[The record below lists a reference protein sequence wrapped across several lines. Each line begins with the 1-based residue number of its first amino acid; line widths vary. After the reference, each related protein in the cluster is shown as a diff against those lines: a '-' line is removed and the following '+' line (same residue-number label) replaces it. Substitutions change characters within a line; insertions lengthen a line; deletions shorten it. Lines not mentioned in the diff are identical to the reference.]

1 MAYNPWMTSNDI
13 IEAVKRKIAFPVSQ
27 NTFSEE
33 DILRFAN
40 EEMFISQ
47 VPSVLQYHEE
57 YFVYRV
63 QTPLVSNISRYSI
76 PDRAIGMRLRDLMW
90 TDSAGNFFEMTRINA
105 DDKAFFQRNIGANQ
119 AIHKFYVENNDVV
132 LTPSVVG
139 DPTGFLNFFIFMR
152 PNQLVKN
159 DRSRTIQSF
168 TQDITVNQAFDYQF
182 QASDVNTVNNTIS
195 INSYQ
200 FTSAAVNTSTDTFTI
215 ASHGYSNGMEVALLG
230 NDLPAPLVANTKYYI
245 VASTLN
251 TFKLATIINGS
262 PVDLTASGS
271 GAMTIGRVFN
281 YSEKQKV
288 YFFSSNTLP
297 AGLNAT
303 SAFYVIP
310 VSLIE
315 FKVSADPNG
324 EEVDI
329 TSVGIG
335 NHIMSSNGVVITPA
349 TQTPQSVSYAF
360 DVLPRFLTTEVS
372 ANIQSA
378 ITAAAIDGVS
388 ASIKLDNVFVTF
400 QDATD
405 TVTYNSHG
413 LLAGDTVVFN
423 TITTTTGISSNTQ
436 YYVLN
441 PTTNTFQLSLT
452 AGGPAVV
459 LTNNG
464 SGTMSGAIV
473 VCLFDDITTSFV
485 ALNETA
491 ISVSS
496 QLGFTFGTELSS
508 LYSVGSKIDFLQTK
522 PGHKTYVFDVRIK
535 AITNPSVG
543 VYSLKVNR
551 SDLLVPLST
560 GYNFPELIANI
571 QTGDY
576 VCLAGESIIPQ
587 LPPDLH
593 NMLAEKTAAR
603 ILASL
608 GDQAGLAMAND
619 KIKEMEYRQGTLLND
634 RVDGA
639 PQKITSRHS
648 LLRYGKMGVRKRM

>member
-90 TDSAGNFFEMTRINA
+90 TDSAGNFFEMTRISA

-119 AIHKFYVENNDVV
+119 AIHKFYIENNDVV
-132 LTPSVVG
+132 LTPSVIG

-159 DRSRTIQSF
+159 ERARTIEGF
-168 TQDITVNQAFDYQF
+168 TQDITVVD
-182 QASDVNTVNNTIS
+182 
-195 INSYQ
+195 NS
-200 FTSAAVNTSTDTFTI
+200 A
-215 ASHGYSNGMEVALLG
+215 
-230 NDLPAPLVANTKYYI
+230 LVAGDKITI
-245 VASTLN
+245 TL
-251 TFKLATIINGS
+251 
-262 PVDLTASGS
+262 
-271 GAMTIGRVFN
+271 
-281 YSEKQKV
+281 
-288 YFFSSNTLP
+288 
-297 AGLNAT
+297 
-303 SAFYVIP
+303 
-310 VSLIE
+310 
-315 FKVSADPNG
+315 
-324 EEVDI
+324 
-329 TSVGIG
+329 
-335 NHIMSSNGVVITPA
+335 A
-349 TQTPQSVSYAF
+349 TQTPNPIPTDITIVIGGTAAA
-360 DVLPRFLTTEVS
+360 TAT
-372 ANIQSA
+372 NIASA

-388 ASIKLDNVFVTF
+388 AS
-400 QDATD
+400 A
-405 TVTYNSHG
+405 
-413 LLAGDTVVFN
+413 
-423 TITTTTGISSNTQ
+423 
-436 YYVLN
+436 
-441 PTTNTFQLSLT
+441 
-452 AGGPAVV
+452 
-459 LTNNG
+459 
-464 SGTMSGAIV
+464 SGTTVS
-473 VCLFDDITTSFV
+473 CTFDDITTSFV

-496 QLGFTFGTELSS
+496 QLGFKFGTELSS
-508 LYSVGSKIDFLQTK
+508 IYSVGSKIDFLQTK
-522 PGHKTYVFDVRIK
+522 PGHKTYVFDIRVK
-535 AITNPSVG
+535 AVTNPSVG
-543 VYSLKVNR
+543 VYVLKVNR

-560 GYNFPELIANI
+560 GYNFPQLIAGV
-571 QTGDY
+571 QVGDY

-587 LPPDLH
+587 IPPDLH

>member
-90 TDSAGNFFEMTRINA
+90 TDAAGNFFEMTRISA

-119 AIHKFYVENNDVV
+119 AIHKFYIENNDVV
-132 LTPSVVG
+132 LTPSVIG

-159 DRSRTIQSF
+159 NRSASIVAF
-168 TQDITVNQAFDYQF
+168 TQDITV
-182 QASDVNTVNNTIS
+182 SD
-195 INSYQ
+195 NS
-200 FTSAAVNTSTDTFTI
+200 A
-215 ASHGYSNGMEVALLG
+215 
-230 NDLPAPLVANTKYYI
+230 LVAGDKITITLATQSPNPIPTDITI
-245 VASTLN
+245 VAGVN
-251 TFKLATIINGS
+251 ANA
-262 PVDLTASGS
+262 TAS
-271 GAMTIGRVFN
+271 AI
-281 YSEKQKV
+281 
-288 YFFSSNTLP
+288 
-297 AGLNAT
+297 
-303 SAFYVIP
+303 
-310 VSLIE
+310 
-315 FKVSADPNG
+315 
-324 EEVDI
+324 
-329 TSVGIG
+329 
-335 NHIMSSNGVVITPA
+335 
-349 TQTPQSVSYAF
+349 QT
-360 DVLPRFLTTEVS
+360 
-372 ANIQSA
+372 A
-378 ITAAAIDGVS
+378 ITAAAIPGLTAN
-388 ASIKLDNVFVTF
+388 ASG
-400 QDATD
+400 A
-405 TVTYNSHG
+405 TVTC
-413 LLAGDTVVFN
+413 T
-423 TITTTTGISSNTQ
+423 
-436 YYVLN
+436 
-441 PTTNTFQLSLT
+441 
-452 AGGPAVV
+452 
-459 LTNNG
+459 
-464 SGTMSGAIV
+464 
-473 VCLFDDITTSFV
+473 FDDITTTFV

-491 ISVSS
+491 ITVSPL
-496 QLGFTFGTELSS
+496 LGFNIQTESSS
-508 LYSVGSKIDFLQTK
+508 LYSPVGTKIDFLQTK
-522 PGHKTYVFDVRIK
+522 PGHKTYVFDIRTK
-535 AITNPSVG
+535 AFATISSSVYN
-543 VYSLKVNR
+543 VKVSK

-560 GYNFPELIANI
+560 GYNFPELIAGI

-576 VCLAGESIIPQ
+576 ICLAGESIIPQ

-608 GDQAGLAMAND
+608 GDQAGLAMANE
-619 KIKEMEYRQGTLLND
+619 KIKEMEYRQGSLLND

>member
-90 TDSAGNFFEMTRINA
+90 TDSAGNFFEMTRISA

-119 AIHKFYVENNDVV
+119 AIHKFYIENNDVV
-132 LTPSVVG
+132 LTPSVIG

-159 DRSRTIQSF
+159 ERARTIQGF
-168 TQDITVNQAFDYQF
+168 TQDITIVD
-182 QASDVNTVNNTIS
+182 
-195 INSYQ
+195 NS
-200 FTSAAVNTSTDTFTI
+200 A
-215 ASHGYSNGMEVALLG
+215 
-230 NDLPAPLVANTKYYI
+230 LVAGDKITI
-245 VASTLN
+245 T
-251 TFKLATIINGS
+251 LATQS
-262 PVDLTASGS
+262 PNP
-271 GAMTIGRVFN
+271 I
-281 YSEKQKV
+281 
-288 YFFSSNTLP
+288 
-297 AGLNAT
+297 AT
-303 SAFYVIP
+303 
-310 VSLIE
+310 
-315 FKVSADPNG
+315 
-324 EEVDI
+324 DI
-329 TSVGIG
+329 TIVIG
-335 NHIMSSNGVVITPA
+335 A
-349 TQTPQSVSYAF
+349 TAGATA
-360 DVLPRFLTTEVS
+360 
-372 ANIQSA
+372 ANIQAA
-378 ITAAAIDGVS
+378 ITAAGIDGVS
-388 ASIKLDNVFVTF
+388 ATVSG
-400 QDATD
+400 A
-405 TVTYNSHG
+405 TVTC
-413 LLAGDTVVFN
+413 T
-423 TITTTTGISSNTQ
+423 
-436 YYVLN
+436 
-441 PTTNTFQLSLT
+441 
-452 AGGPAVV
+452 
-459 LTNNG
+459 
-464 SGTMSGAIV
+464 
-473 VCLFDDITTSFV
+473 FDDITTSFV

-522 PGHKTYVFDVRIK
+522 PGHKTYVFDIRVK
-535 AITNPSVG
+535 AVTNPSVG
-543 VYSLKVNR
+543 VYVLKVNR

-560 GYNFPELIANI
+560 GYNFPQLIAGV
-571 QTGDY
+571 QVGDY

>member
-90 TDSAGNFFEMTRINA
+90 ADSAGNFFEMTRISA

-119 AIHKFYVENNDVV
+119 AIHKFYIENNDVV
-132 LTPSVVG
+132 LTPSVIG

-159 DRSRTIQSF
+159 ERARIIQSF
-168 TQDITVNQAFDYQF
+168 TQDITVVDNSALVAGDKITITIATQSPNPIPTDITIVVGVNAAATATNIQA
-182 QASDVNTVNNTIS
+182 AI
-195 INSYQ
+195 
-200 FTSAAVNTSTDTFTI
+200 TSAAIEGV
-215 ASHGYSNGMEVALLG
+215 
-230 NDLPAPLVANTKYYI
+230 
-245 VASTLN
+245 
-251 TFKLATIINGS
+251 
-262 PVDLTASGS
+262 TASVS
-271 GAMTIGRVFN
+271 G
-281 YSEKQKV
+281 
-288 YFFSSNTLP
+288 P
-297 AGLNAT
+297 
-303 SAFYVIP
+303 
-310 VSLIE
+310 
-315 FKVSADPNG
+315 
-324 EEVDI
+324 
-329 TSVGIG
+329 
-335 NHIMSSNGVVITPA
+335 
-349 TQTPQSVSYAF
+349 
-360 DVLPRFLTTEVS
+360 
-372 ANIQSA
+372 
-378 ITAAAIDGVS
+378 
-388 ASIKLDNVFVTF
+388 
-400 QDATD
+400 
-405 TVTYNSHG
+405 TVTC
-413 LLAGDTVVFN
+413 T
-423 TITTTTGISSNTQ
+423 
-436 YYVLN
+436 
-441 PTTNTFQLSLT
+441 
-452 AGGPAVV
+452 
-459 LTNNG
+459 
-464 SGTMSGAIV
+464 
-473 VCLFDDITTSFV
+473 FDDITTSFV

-491 ISVSS
+491 ISISS
-496 QLGFTFGTELSS
+496 QLGFTFGTELAS
-508 LYSVGSKIDFLQTK
+508 LFSVGSKIDFLQTK
-522 PGHKTYVFDVRIK
+522 PGHKTYVFDIRVK

-543 VYSLKVNR
+543 VYVLKVNR
-551 SDLLVPLST
+551 SDLLIPLST
-560 GYNFPELIANI
+560 GYNFPPLIAGI

-576 VCLAGESIIPQ
+576 ICLAGESIIPQ

-648 LLRYGKMGVRKRM
+648 ILRYNKMGVRKRM

>member
-90 TDSAGNFFEMTRINA
+90 TDSAGNFFEMTRISA

-119 AIHKFYVENNDVV
+119 AIHKFYIENNDVV
-132 LTPSVVG
+132 LTPSVIG

-159 DRSRTIQSF
+159 ERARTIQSF
-168 TQDITVNQAFDYQF
+168 TQDITVVDNSALVVGDKITITIATQSPNPIPTDITIVVGVNAAATAANIQA
-182 QASDVNTVNNTIS
+182 AI
-195 INSYQ
+195 
-200 FTSAAVNTSTDTFTI
+200 TSAAIEGV
-215 ASHGYSNGMEVALLG
+215 
-230 NDLPAPLVANTKYYI
+230 
-245 VASTLN
+245 
-251 TFKLATIINGS
+251 
-262 PVDLTASGS
+262 TASVG
-271 GAMTIGRVFN
+271 GPIN
-281 YSEKQKV
+281 
-288 YFFSSNTLP
+288 L
-297 AGLNAT
+297 LN
-303 SAFYVIP
+303 
-310 VSLIE
+310 
-315 FKVSADPNG
+315 N
-324 EEVDI
+324 
-329 TSVGIG
+329 
-335 NHIMSSNGVVITPA
+335 
-349 TQTPQSVSYAF
+349 
-360 DVLPRFLTTEVS
+360 
-372 ANIQSA
+372 
-378 ITAAAIDGVS
+378 AA
-388 ASIKLDNVFVTF
+388 VTF
-400 QDATD
+400 QDAGD
-405 TVTYNSHG
+405 TVTYAAHG
-413 LLAGDTVVFN
+413 LANGTPISFSS
-423 TITTTTGISSNTQ
+423 ITSTTGISPNVV
-436 YYVLN
+436 YYVTN
-441 PTTNTFQLSLT
+441 ATINTFQLASST
-452 AGGPAVV
+452 GGPTLA
-459 LTNNG
+459 LTTNG
-464 SGTMSGAIV
+464 SGV
-473 VCLFDDITTSFV
+473 VANNVVTCAFDDITTSFI

-491 ISVSS
+491 LSISS
-496 QLGFTFGTELSS
+496 QLGFTFGTELGS
-508 LYSVGSKIDFLQTK
+508 LFSVGSKIDFLQTK
-522 PGHKTYVFDVRIK
+522 PGHKTYVFDIRVK
-535 AITNPSVG
+535 AVANPSVG
-543 VYSLKVNR
+543 VYVLKVNR
-551 SDLLVPLST
+551 SDLLIPLST
-560 GYNFPELIANI
+560 GYNFPPLIAGI

-608 GDQAGLAMAND
+608 GDQAGHAMAND

-648 LLRYGKMGVRKRM
+648 ILRYNKMGVRKRM

>member
-90 TDSAGNFFEMTRINA
+90 ADSAGNFFEMTRISA

-119 AIHKFYVENNDVV
+119 AIHKFYIENNDVV
-132 LTPSVVG
+132 LTPSVIG

-159 DRSRTIQSF
+159 DRARTIQSF
-168 TQDITVNQAFDYQF
+168 TQDITVIDNSALVAGDKI
-182 QASDVNTVNNTIS
+182 TI
-195 INSYQ
+195 
-200 FTSAAVNTSTDTFTI
+200 TI
-215 ASHGYSNGMEVALLG
+215 A
-230 NDLPAPLVANTKYYI
+230 TQ
-245 VASTLN
+245 
-251 TFKLATIINGS
+251 S
-262 PVDLTASGS
+262 P
-271 GAMTIGRVFN
+271 N
-281 YSEKQKV
+281 
-288 YFFSSNTLP
+288 P
-297 AGLNAT
+297 
-303 SAFYVIP
+303 IP
-310 VSLIE
+310 T
-315 FKVSADPNG
+315 
-324 EEVDI
+324 DI
-329 TSVGIG
+329 TIVIG
-335 NHIMSSNGVVITPA
+335 VNAAA
-349 TQTPQSVSYAF
+349 TAT
-360 DVLPRFLTTEVS
+360 
-372 ANIQSA
+372 NIQSA
-378 ITAAAIDGVS
+378 ISAAAIDGVS
-388 ASIKLDNVFVTF
+388 ASVNG
-400 QDATD
+400 A
-405 TVTYNSHG
+405 
-413 LLAGDTVVFN
+413 
-423 TITTTTGISSNTQ
+423 TITCT
-436 YYVLN
+436 
-441 PTTNTFQLSLT
+441 
-452 AGGPAVV
+452 
-459 LTNNG
+459 
-464 SGTMSGAIV
+464 
-473 VCLFDDITTSFV
+473 FDDITTSFV

-491 ISVSS
+491 ISISS
-496 QLGFTFGTELSS
+496 QLGFTFGTELAS
-508 LYSVGSKIDFLQTK
+508 LFSVGSKIDFLQTK
-522 PGHKTYVFDVRIK
+522 PGHKTYVFDVRVK

-543 VYSLKVNR
+543 VYVLKVNR

-560 GYNFPELIANI
+560 GYNFPPLIAGI

-576 VCLAGESIIPQ
+576 ICLAGESIIPQ
-587 LPPDLH
+587 IPPDLH

-648 LLRYGKMGVRKRM
+648 ILRYNKMGVRKRM

>member
-90 TDSAGNFFEMTRINA
+90 TDSAGNFFEMTRISA

-119 AIHKFYVENNDVV
+119 AIHKFYIENNDVV
-132 LTPSVVG
+132 LTPSVIG

-159 DRSRTIQSF
+159 ERARTIEGF
-168 TQDITVNQAFDYQF
+168 TQDITIVD
-182 QASDVNTVNNTIS
+182 
-195 INSYQ
+195 NS
-200 FTSAAVNTSTDTFTI
+200 A
-215 ASHGYSNGMEVALLG
+215 
-230 NDLPAPLVANTKYYI
+230 LVAGDKITI
-245 VASTLN
+245 TL
-251 TFKLATIINGS
+251 
-262 PVDLTASGS
+262 
-271 GAMTIGRVFN
+271 
-281 YSEKQKV
+281 
-288 YFFSSNTLP
+288 
-297 AGLNAT
+297 
-303 SAFYVIP
+303 
-310 VSLIE
+310 
-315 FKVSADPNG
+315 
-324 EEVDI
+324 
-329 TSVGIG
+329 
-335 NHIMSSNGVVITPA
+335 A
-349 TQTPQSVSYAF
+349 TQTPNPIATDITIVIGANAAA
-360 DVLPRFLTTEVS
+360 TA

-378 ITAAAIDGVS
+378 IVAAAIDGVS
-388 ASIKLDNVFVTF
+388 VSVDN
-400 QDATD
+400 A
-405 TVTYNSHG
+405 TVTC
-413 LLAGDTVVFN
+413 T
-423 TITTTTGISSNTQ
+423 
-436 YYVLN
+436 
-441 PTTNTFQLSLT
+441 
-452 AGGPAVV
+452 
-459 LTNNG
+459 
-464 SGTMSGAIV
+464 
-473 VCLFDDITTSFV
+473 FDDITTSFV

-496 QLGFTFGTELSS
+496 QLGFKFGTELNS

-522 PGHKTYVFDVRIK
+522 PGHKTYVFDIRVK

-543 VYSLKVNR
+543 VYLLKVNR

-560 GYNFPELIANI
+560 GYNFPQLIAGI
-571 QTGDY
+571 QVGDY

>member
-1 MAYNPWMTSNDI
+1 MAYNPWMTSNDL

-90 TDSAGNFFEMTRINA
+90 TDSAGNFFEMTRINS

-119 AIHKFYVENNDVV
+119 AIHKFYIENNDVV
-132 LTPSVVG
+132 LTPSVIG

-159 DRSRTIQSF
+159 ERARTIQGF
-168 TQDITVNQAFDYQF
+168 TQDITIVD
-182 QASDVNTVNNTIS
+182 
-195 INSYQ
+195 NS
-200 FTSAAVNTSTDTFTI
+200 A
-215 ASHGYSNGMEVALLG
+215 
-230 NDLPAPLVANTKYYI
+230 LVAGDKITI
-245 VASTLN
+245 TL
-251 TFKLATIINGS
+251 
-262 PVDLTASGS
+262 
-271 GAMTIGRVFN
+271 
-281 YSEKQKV
+281 
-288 YFFSSNTLP
+288 
-297 AGLNAT
+297 
-303 SAFYVIP
+303 
-310 VSLIE
+310 
-315 FKVSADPNG
+315 
-324 EEVDI
+324 
-329 TSVGIG
+329 
-335 NHIMSSNGVVITPA
+335 A
-349 TQTPQSVSYAF
+349 TQTPNPIATDITIVIGGTAAATATN
-360 DVLPRFLTTEVS
+360 V
-372 ANIQSA
+372 ASA

-388 ASIKLDNVFVTF
+388 AS
-400 QDATD
+400 A
-405 TVTYNSHG
+405 SG
-413 LLAGDTVVFN
+413 TVV
-423 TITTTTGISSNTQ
+423 TCT
-436 YYVLN
+436 
-441 PTTNTFQLSLT
+441 
-452 AGGPAVV
+452 
-459 LTNNG
+459 
-464 SGTMSGAIV
+464 
-473 VCLFDDITTSFV
+473 FDDITTSFV

-496 QLGFTFGTELSS
+496 QLGFKFGTELSS

-522 PGHKTYVFDVRIK
+522 PGHKTYVFDVRVK
-535 AITNPSVG
+535 AVTNPSVG
-543 VYSLKVNR
+543 VYVLKVNR

-560 GYNFPELIANI
+560 GYNFPQLVAGI
-571 QTGDY
+571 QVGDY

>member
-90 TDSAGNFFEMTRINA
+90 ADSAGNFFEMTRISA

-119 AIHKFYVENNDVV
+119 AIHKFYIENNDVV
-132 LTPSVVG
+132 LTPSVIG

-159 DRSRTIQSF
+159 ERARTIQSF
-168 TQDITVNQAFDYQF
+168 TQDITVVDNSALVAGDKITITIATQSPNPTPTDITIVVGVNAAATATNIQA
-182 QASDVNTVNNTIS
+182 AI
-195 INSYQ
+195 
-200 FTSAAVNTSTDTFTI
+200 TSAAIEGV
-215 ASHGYSNGMEVALLG
+215 
-230 NDLPAPLVANTKYYI
+230 
-245 VASTLN
+245 
-251 TFKLATIINGS
+251 
-262 PVDLTASGS
+262 TASVS
-271 GAMTIGRVFN
+271 GPI
-281 YSEKQKV
+281 
-288 YFFSSNTLP
+288 
-297 AGLNAT
+297 
-303 SAFYVIP
+303 
-310 VSLIE
+310 
-315 FKVSADPNG
+315 
-324 EEVDI
+324 
-329 TSVGIG
+329 
-335 NHIMSSNGVVITPA
+335 
-349 TQTPQSVSYAF
+349 
-360 DVLPRFLTTEVS
+360 
-372 ANIQSA
+372 
-378 ITAAAIDGVS
+378 
-388 ASIKLDNVFVTF
+388 VTC
-400 QDATD
+400 T
-405 TVTYNSHG
+405 
-413 LLAGDTVVFN
+413 
-423 TITTTTGISSNTQ
+423 
-436 YYVLN
+436 
-441 PTTNTFQLSLT
+441 
-452 AGGPAVV
+452 
-459 LTNNG
+459 
-464 SGTMSGAIV
+464 
-473 VCLFDDITTSFV
+473 FDDITTSFV

-491 ISVSS
+491 ISISS
-496 QLGFTFGTELSS
+496 QLGFTFGTELAS
-508 LYSVGSKIDFLQTK
+508 LFSVGSKIDFLQTK
-522 PGHKTYVFDVRIK
+522 PGHKTYVFDIRVK

-543 VYSLKVNR
+543 VYVLKVNR
-551 SDLLVPLST
+551 SDLLIPLST
-560 GYNFPELIANI
+560 GYNFPPLIAGI

-576 VCLAGESIIPQ
+576 ICLAGESIIPQ

-648 LLRYGKMGVRKRM
+648 ILRYNKMGVRKRM